1 MHQTHVSL
9 FTTTK
14 YNSTQNSVSRL
25 IYNIKLSVSITIFTL
40 IILTKSREILL
51 SKERVIF
58 TSKMLQP
65 SRCNCPAGAGIKVC
79 PTLYISLLSSLVKA
93 VWKVNFILAIK
104 KDTWWYKIS
113 LIVCYGSACFCCLY
127 EQKINARNNWAIRAV
142 MAAHGRNYK
151 LDSCWENIKISLART
166 CRFLSSPW
174 DNKDCF
180 CFPP

>member
-1 MHQTHVSL
+1 MLTELFNSRVIRPVHQTHVSL

-93 VWKVNFILAIK
+93 KSSLKSELYHCDK
-104 KDTWWYKIS
+104 K
-113 LIVCYGSACFCCLY
+113 
-127 EQKINARNNWAIRAV
+127 RHV
-142 MAAHGRNYK
+142 MIQDQ
-151 LDSCWENIKISLART
+151 LDSLLRKCL
-166 CRFLSSPW
+166 FLL
-174 DNKDCF
+174 F
-180 CFPP
+180 V